1 MSDRTIDERKIDAD
15 QIREEHLADVHETV
29 QWAYLIGVLLFGT
42 IGMLVMI
49 AILDVI

>member
-29 QWAYLIGVLLFGT
+29 QWAYLIGVLLLGT
-42 IGMLVMI
+42 LAMLLLITLFEAM
-49 AILDVI
+49 